1 LASHPKSLPFWNLA
15 IISTALYPL
24 GGKVFQVPFRVESS
38 PPGHL
43 RLKITIAHVRQAVQT
58 ATAGVLAM
66 YLSRYLGL
74 PEGYW
79 AAITAVIVVQAS
91 LGAALRESWVRVA
104 ATAIGAAVAIPVV
117 ANFGR
122 SLLIFGAALFATVLL
137 CSTLR
142 LTAGLRVAATTVA
155 IIMLIPR
162 LGTPWESGVHRF
174 LEVSFGIVVA
184 LVVAKFVWPAAALE
198 DLRKGLAGMY
208 SQMHSL
214 CAGLVQRYRGEPHP
228 DIEELRNAIAAAQR
242 RNEDLH
248 EQATYELVLGRKNP
262 KVLAAMNEH
271 AIRIVRKLDAL
282 DVATPQ
288 ASGSQGKLDAPLE
301 LAINALGAVVAE
313 CLTQLA
319 EGLSSKRFAEP
330 ALDLPGA
337 TEALEAEAAKLHAN
351 PAFAQS
357 PLQRTL
363 ELDAL
368 CLALQSLAAE
378 LAATQST
385 ARGATL

>member
-1 LASHPKSLPFWNLA
+1 MPANRTHVNL
-15 IISTALYPL
+15 T
-24 GGKVFQVPFRVESS
+24 V
-38 PPGHL
+38 
-43 RLKITIAHVRQAVQT
+43 AHIRQAVQT
-58 ATAGVLAM
+58 AAAGVLAM

-91 LGAALRESWVRVA
+91 LGAALKESWVRVA

-117 ANFGR
+117 AYFGR
-122 SLLIFGAALFATVLL
+122 SLLIFGVALLATVLL
-137 CSTLR
+137 CSALR

-155 IIMLIPR
+155 IIMLIPPP
-162 LGTPWESGVHRF
+162 GAPWESGVHRF

-214 CAGLVQRYRGEPHP
+214 CAGLLQRYRGEPHP
-228 DIEELRNAIAAAQR
+228 DIEALRGAIAAAQR

-248 EQATYELVLGRKNP
+248 EQATYELVFGRKNP

-282 DVATPQ
+282 DVATAQPPEPQ
-288 ASGSQGKLDAPLE
+288 DKLNAPLE
-301 LAINALGAVVAE
+301 LELNALGAVIAE
-313 CLTQLA
+313 CIAQLA

-330 ALDLPGA
+330 APDLHGA
-337 TEALEAEAAKLHAN
+337 TQALEAEAAKLHAN
-351 PAFAQS
+351 PAFAQF
-357 PLQRTL
+357 PLQATL

-368 CLALQSLAAE
+368 CLALQPLAAE

>member
-1 LASHPKSLPFWNLA
+1 MLANRPHLNL
-15 IISTALYPL
+15 T
-24 GGKVFQVPFRVESS
+24 V
-38 PPGHL
+38 
-43 RLKITIAHVRQAVQT
+43 AHIRQAVQT

-91 LGAALRESWVRVA
+91 LGAALKESWVRVA

-117 ANFGR
+117 SYFGR
-122 SLLIFGAALFATVLL
+122 SLLIFGAALFVTVLV
-137 CSTLR
+137 CSSLR
-142 LTAGLRVAATTVA
+142 LTAGLRVAGTTVA

-162 LGTPWESGVHRF
+162 PGTPWGPGIHRF
-174 LEVSFGIVVA
+174 LEVSFGIIVA

-198 DLRKGLAGMY
+198 DLRTSLAGTY
-208 SQMHSL
+208 SQLHSL
-214 CAGLVQRYRGEPHP
+214 CVGLLQRYRGEPHL
-228 DIEELRNAIAAAQR
+228 DIEALRGAIAAAQR

-248 EQATYELVLGRKNP
+248 EQATYELVFGRKNP

-282 DVATPQ
+282 DVATTQPPEPQ
-288 ASGSQGKLDAPLE
+288 DKLRAQLE
-301 LAINALGAVVAE
+301 LELNALGAVVTE

-319 EGLSSKRFAEP
+319 EGLSSKRFAGT
-330 ALDLPGA
+330 ALDLQTA
-337 TEALEAEAAKLHAN
+337 TQALETEAAKLRAN
-351 PAFAQS
+351 PVFAES
-357 PLQRTL
+357 PLQATL
-363 ELDAL
+363 QLDAL
-368 CLALQSLAAE
+368 CLALQSLAGE